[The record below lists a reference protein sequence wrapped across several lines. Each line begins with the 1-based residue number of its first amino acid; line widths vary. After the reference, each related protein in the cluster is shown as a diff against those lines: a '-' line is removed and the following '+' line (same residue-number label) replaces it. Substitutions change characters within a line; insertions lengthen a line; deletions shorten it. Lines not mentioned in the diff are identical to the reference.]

1 MDGEFYRKTGD
12 YVSGDGALVHV
23 QVRVNPCSACGGAD
37 RSHTAFWNSIERLLV
52 FCLMERLLTLHQ

>member
-1 MDGEFYRKTGD
+1 M
-12 YVSGDGALVHV
+12 SGDGALVHV